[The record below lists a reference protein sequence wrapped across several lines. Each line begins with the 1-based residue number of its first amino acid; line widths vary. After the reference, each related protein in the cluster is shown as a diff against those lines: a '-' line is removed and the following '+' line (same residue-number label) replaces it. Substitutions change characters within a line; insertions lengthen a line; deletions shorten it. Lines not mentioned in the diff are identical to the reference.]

1 LTLPLALIRNYGWE
15 TVPVTL
21 VISYILFGIE
31 EIGVEIENPFELM
44 INDLPL
50 EAICET
56 VERDLRGIT
65 NTTEL
70 SHAG

>member
-1 LTLPLALIRNYGWE
+1 
-15 TVPVTL
+15 L

-50 EAICET
+50 ESICET
-56 VERDLRGIT
+56 IDRDLRGIT
-65 NTTEL
+65 NATEL
-70 SHAG
+70 VRAG